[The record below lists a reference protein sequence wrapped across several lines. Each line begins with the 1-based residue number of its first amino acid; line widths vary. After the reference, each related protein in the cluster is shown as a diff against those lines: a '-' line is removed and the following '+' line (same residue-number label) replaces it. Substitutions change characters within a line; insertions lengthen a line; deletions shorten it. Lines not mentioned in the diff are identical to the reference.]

1 MYNITPVCVTMYL
14 RYAMIVKYS
23 FHSFPTCVCNNI
35 LEVCHDCKVFISFFP
50 YVCVTMYLRY
60 AMIVKYSF
68 HSLILYEIF
77 IGRDVQYLY
86 QFILEGKNLG
96 IIIV

>member
-1 MYNITPVCVTMYL
+1 MYNIT
-14 RYAMIVKYS
+14 
-23 FHSFPTCVCNNI
+23 
-35 LEVCHDCKVFISFFP
+35 P

-77 IGRDVQYLY
+77 IGRDGSISLSVY
-86 QFILEGKNLG
+86 IRGGKPRNTYS
-96 IIIV
+96 IINSFTPDHELIDDSYSS

>member
-1 MYNITPVCVTMYL
+1 
-14 RYAMIVKYS
+14 
-23 FHSFPTCVCNNI
+23 
-35 LEVCHDCKVFISFFP
+35 
-50 YVCVTMYLRY
+50 MYLRY

>member
-1 MYNITPVCVTMYL
+1 MIIYHIYKMYNITP
-14 RYAMIVKYS
+14 
-23 FHSFPTCVCNNI
+23 
-35 LEVCHDCKVFISFFP
+35 
-50 YVCVTMYLRY
+50 VCVTMYLRY